1 MWIDLGI
8 SVRYIY
14 IDDIFVN
21 EKMVEEGYARVYW
34 YNPDITLCPQIE
46 EAEKRARENKKGIW
60 ADDEE
65 NPDTSKYDCS
75 GNVYNCGD
83 FLTHTD
89 AQAVFEACGG
99 VSNDVHQLDR
109 DGDGI
114 ACESLP

>member
-1 MWIDLGI
+1 MGNL
-8 SVRYIY
+8 
-14 IDDIFVN
+14 FVN

-46 EAEKRARENKKGIW
+46 EAEKMARENKKGIW
-60 ADDEE
+60 ADVQEQQ
-65 NPDTSKYDCS
+65 DTFKNECGS
-75 GNVYNCGD
+75 NIYNCGD

-114 ACESLP
+114 SCESLP